1 MWCAA
6 PSNAPAVRVGEGVPA
21 IPVVAPS
28 SDSDDRFASSRVPD
42 TDRFNSLAHRAG
54 VVSETVERITD
65 ADTVRDPQRVVSL
78 APSTTATLVALGASD
93 RLVGVTAHC
102 AADAP
107 VVGGWLDSQPERVLD
122 HDPDVVCTAD
132 PLQRE
137 VRDTLRA
144 AGASVHHVE
153 PTTLPETLAAVRSV
167 ARAVGER
174 VAGDA
179 LADRL
184 GDRVSRVRAA
194 TPDPA
199 DGPVVYCEEWG
210 DPPTAAGNWV
220 PEAVRAA
227 GCRYPFV
234 APGDRSTP
242 VDAETVRAA
251 DPAHVVIHHCGHGEH
266 APRDLLADRGWDVD
280 AAIHVV
286 DDDLL
291 NQPSPRLV
299 DGIER
304 LAELVHGVSLD

>member
-1 MWCAA
+1 M
-6 PSNAPAVRVGEGVPA
+6 
-21 IPVVAPS
+21 
-28 SDSDDRFASSRVPD
+28 
-42 TDRFNSLAHRAG
+42 
-54 VVSETVERITD
+54 SETVERITD
-65 ADTVRDPQRVVSL
+65 ADAVRDPRRVVSL
-78 APSTTATLVALGASD
+78 APSTTATLVALGAQD

-102 AADAP
+102 DADAP
-107 VVGGWLDSQPERVLD
+107 VVGGWLDSQPERVLEY
-122 HDPDVVCTAD
+122 DPDVVCTAD

-137 VRDTLRA
+137 LRDTLRA

-167 ARAVGER
+167 GRAVGDRAAGEAVADRLGER
-174 VAGDA
+174 VA
-179 LADRL
+179 
-184 GDRVSRVRAA
+184 RVRRA
-194 TPDPA
+194 TPDSA

-242 VDAETVRAA
+242 VDGETVRDA

-280 AAIHVV
+280 GAVHVV

-304 LAELVHGVSLD
+304 LAELVHGVSFD